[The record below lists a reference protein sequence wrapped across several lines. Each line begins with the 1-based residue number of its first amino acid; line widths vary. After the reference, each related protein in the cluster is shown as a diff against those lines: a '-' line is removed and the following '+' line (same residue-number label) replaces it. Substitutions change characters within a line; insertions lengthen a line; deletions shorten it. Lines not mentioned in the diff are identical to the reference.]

1 MSFNIL
7 DVFNELVREKNIDRS
22 VLSGMVEAGMAA
34 AARKKHGQQANVSAK
49 IEEGGSSIEITLL
62 KKVVEKVEDAV
73 VEIAVQDAKAFKS
86 DAESGDIVEVPVD
99 FTTFGRNAI
108 LAAKQ
113 VVIQRIREA
122 ERSRVL
128 KDYSDRVGEIISGT
142 IQQIE
147 RGSYIVFVDKTTE
160 AIIPQ
165 REQVKREHYRQG
177 DPIRACLIEVLDSS
191 KGPQLILSR
200 AHPDF
205 VKALF
210 KLEIPEVY
218 QDIVEIKGTSREPG
232 SRTKIAV
239 QSHDMNVDAV
249 GACVGLKGSR
259 VQSIVSELGGER
271 IDIVPYNEDA
281 NIFVR
286 RALSPSNVTR
296 TIPDEKEQRMT
307 VIVAEDQLSLAIG
320 RSGQNVRLAS
330 KLTGWEIDLLTAKEY
345 EEREAK
351 QEEGEM
357 IDLEDY
363 ELARI
368 PGIGERTANQ
378 LAESGYK
385 TLADLLSVEE
395 SELLKVPGIGKKTA
409 EKLCA
414 IITNL
419 SDELSIEEEEPAEG
433 EETVAAEMDEV
444 ELTPGTV
451 EEEEGEDEDEEGEV
465 EEGEEEEKEEEDEE
479 DEEEGEEE
487 EEEDGEDEE
496 KREVRDVN

>member
-7 DVFNELVREKNIDRS
+7 DIFNELVREMSIDRS
-22 VLSGMVEAGMAA
+22 ALLGMVEAGMAA
-34 AARKKHGQQANVSAK
+34 AARKKLGQQADVTVK
-49 IEEGGSSIEITLL
+49 IEEGGSAIEITL
-62 KKVVEKVEDAV
+62 KKVVVEAVEDKVA
-73 VEIAVQDAKAFKS
+73 EISIREAEEFKS
-86 DAESGDIVEVPVD
+86 DAQVGDEIEIPVD

-122 ERSRVL
+122 DRERVL
-128 KDYSDRVGEIISGT
+128 KEYSDRVGEIISGT

-147 RGSYIVFVDKTTE
+147 RGNYIIFVDRSTE
-160 AIIPQ
+160 AMIPQ
-165 REQVKREHYRQG
+165 REQVRREHYRQG
-177 DPIRACLIEVLDSS
+177 DPIRACLIEVLDAS

-259 VQSIVSELGGER
+259 VQAIVSELGGER

-281 NIFVR
+281 NMFVR
-286 RALSPSNVTR
+286 RSLSPSNVTR
-296 TIPDEKEQRMT
+296 TIPNEEEQKMT

-351 QEEGEM
+351 QEEGEL
-357 IDLEDY
+357 IALEDY
-363 ELARI
+363 ELSRI

-378 LAESGYK
+378 LSESGYK
-385 TLADLLSVEE
+385 TLADLLTVDEPD
-395 SELLKVPGIGKKTA
+395 LLKVPGIGKKTA

-414 IITNL
+414 IISNL
-419 SDELSIEEEEPAEG
+419 SDELSIEEEE
-433 EETVAAEMDEV
+433 
-444 ELTPGTV
+444 V
-451 EEEEGEDEDEEGEV
+451 EEDG
-465 EEGEEEEKEEEDEE
+465 
-479 DEEEGEEE
+479 DEEEGTIEMKKSAEEE
-487 EEEDGEDEE
+487 EEEDKE
-496 KREVRDVN
+496 KQEARAVRDFN